1 MADESAFGPL
11 CAASSVSPSV
21 FELTSLLHVPMLDVS
36 PPRRSDVAGGRS
48 HAHGWPSQR
57 TDRQFP
63 FPNTKRGIR
72 LKRRSEHT
80 ETVKHVDG
88 RCASVSGLHP
98 VTALR
103 PVSPPAALCGVQ
115 LRELRE
121 GGAAEQGVRRRELL
135 RRLRREADVVVEKVR
150 LTRRRGGGLER
161 GANIGCESRAIW
173 A

>member
-1 MADESAFGPL
+1 M
-11 CAASSVSPSV
+11 
-21 FELTSLLHVPMLDVS
+21 
-36 PPRRSDVAGGRS
+36 
-48 HAHGWPSQR
+48 
-57 TDRQFP
+57 
-63 FPNTKRGIR
+63 
-72 LKRRSEHT
+72 
-80 ETVKHVDG
+80 
-88 RCASVSGLHP
+88 HP
-98 VTALR
+98 VIALH